1 MFRSACQIG
10 ATRRAGPVCDILTA
24 VLVALL
30 AVVVGLVILVKAADH
45 FVAGAARLSAAL
57 NVSPVIIGAVVVG
70 FGTSAPEMVV
80 SAIAST
86 QGKLDIAAGNIIG
99 SNVANLSLV
108 LGIAAL
114 LCVMDIDSSILRREA
129 PLSTGAV
136 VLFAVF
142 IQDGLERWEGAVL
155 LVSLVGAIVYLFT
168 GPRGGSDELAS
179 EVDEF
184 FAEDEAVTLRHE
196 VVRTLLGLVGVIAGA
211 QIAVEGASEIAEIL
225 ELGEGFIGLTLIAL
239 GTSLPEL
246 VTAISAARKGEEELI
261 VGNLLGS
268 NLFNSLGVGAVAGLL
283 GPGPLTDVELAG
295 TGTVVMLVVA
305 FGAWFFMSTGRRVVR
320 PEAVALLVVYA
331 VAIPLL
337 A

>member
-1 MFRSACQIG
+1 M
-10 ATRRAGPVCDILTA
+10 
-24 VLVALL
+24 LVALL

-108 LGIAAL
+108 LGVAAL
-114 LCVMDIDSSILRREA
+114 LCVMKIDSQVLRREA
-129 PLSTGAV
+129 PLSTAAV

-142 IQDGLERWEGAVL
+142 IQDGLTRWEGAVL
-155 LVSLVGAIVYLFT
+155 LVTLIAAITYLFT
-168 GPRGGSDELAS
+168 GSRGGSEELAS

-184 FAEDEAVTLRHE
+184 FDEDDAVSVKRESL
-196 VVRTLLGLVGVIAGA
+196 RTLVGLVGVIVGA
-211 QIAVEGASEIAEIL
+211 QITVEGASEIAEIFD
-225 ELGEGFIGLTLIAL
+225 LGEGFIGLSLIAL

-283 GPGPLTDVELAG
+283 GPGPLVDTELAG
-295 TGTVVMLVVA
+295 TGTLVMLAVA
-305 FGAWFFMSTGRRVVR
+305 FGAWLFMFTGRRVVR
-320 PEAVALLVVYA
+320 AEAIGLLAVYA
-331 VAIPLL
+331 IAIPLL

>member
-1 MFRSACQIG
+1 M
-10 ATRRAGPVCDILTA
+10 
-24 VLVALL
+24 LVALV
-30 AVVVGLVILVKAADH
+30 AVAVGLFLLVKAADH

-57 NVSPVIIGAVVVG
+57 NVPPVLIGAVVVG

-108 LGIAAL
+108 LGVAAL
-114 LCVMDIDSSILRREA
+114 LCVMKIDSSILRREA

-155 LVSLVGAIVYLFT
+155 LVTLVGAIVYLFT

-184 FAEDEAVTLRHE
+184 FTEDEAVTLRHE
-196 VVRTLLGLVGVIAGA
+196 VIRTLLGLVGVIAGA
-211 QIAVEGASEIAEIL
+211 QITVEGASEIAEIL

-246 VTAISAARKGEEELI
+246 VTAISAARRGEDELI

-305 FGAWFFMSTGRRVVR
+305 FGAWFFMFTGRRVVR
-320 PEAVALLVVYA
+320 PEAIGLLVVYA

>member
-1 MFRSACQIG
+1 M
-10 ATRRAGPVCDILTA
+10 
-24 VLVALL
+24 LVALV
-30 AVVVGLVILVKAADH
+30 AVAVGLFLLVKAADH

-57 NVSPVIIGAVVVG
+57 NVPPVLIGAVVVG

-108 LGIAAL
+108 LGVAAL
-114 LCVMDIDSSILRREA
+114 LCVMKIDSSILRREA

-155 LVSLVGAIVYLFT
+155 LVTLVGAIVYLFT

-179 EVDEF
+179 EVEEF
-184 FAEDEAVTLRHE
+184 FTDDEAVTLRHE
-196 VVRTLLGLVGVIAGA
+196 VIRTLLGLVGVIAGA
-211 QIAVEGASEIAEIL
+211 QITVEGASEIAEIL

-283 GPGPLTDVELAG
+283 GPGHLTDVELAG
-295 TGTVVMLVVA
+295 TATVVMVVVA
-305 FGAWFFMSTGRRVVR
+305 FGAWFFMFTGRRVVR
-320 PEAVALLVVYA
+320 PEAIGLLVVYA
-331 VAIPLL
+331 VALPLL

>member
-1 MFRSACQIG
+1 M
-10 ATRRAGPVCDILTA
+10 CDILTA

-30 AVVVGLVILVKAADH
+30 AVVVGLVVLVKAADH

-108 LGIAAL
+108 LGVAAL
-114 LCVMDIDSSILRREA
+114 LCVMKIDSSILRREA
-129 PLSTGAV
+129 PLSTAAV

-155 LVSLVGAIVYLFT
+155 LVTLIAAITYLFT
-168 GPRGGSDELAS
+168 GPRGGSEELAS

-184 FAEDEAVTLRHE
+184 FEDDGAISVTRESL
-196 VVRTLLGLVGVIAGA
+196 RTLLGLIGVVAGA
-211 QIAVEGASEIAEIL
+211 QITVEGASEIAEIL
-225 ELGEGFIGLTLIAL
+225 DLGEGFIGLTLIAL

-283 GPGPLTDVELAG
+283 GPGPLVDTELAG
-295 TGTVVMLVVA
+295 TGTIVMLAVA
-305 FGAWFFMSTGRRVVR
+305 FGAWLFMYTGRRVVR
-320 PEAVALLVVYA
+320 VEAIGLLAVYA
-331 VAIPLL
+331 TALPLL